1 MCFSTLVLS
10 ALWVLG
16 ASCVFPE
23 APAAV
28 ARYDEARAL
37 WNTLHRGDFLAGVF
51 TSSDKR
57 HLNLDPS
64 RAFLGEH
71 ANTILDQELEKVP
84 RGTTRKEIKTL
95 ITDLKRLAKNP
106 KGKTLS
112 FVSDPNE
119 KRIAARLIEEYA
131 KHKDELARTAAAE
144 QASGSVFA
152 ASDEWALISNPYAK
166 ADLSERLP

>member
-1 MCFSTLVLS
+1 MRFSTLVLS

-23 APAAV
+23 VPAAV
-28 ARYDEARAL
+28 GGYDEARAL
-37 WNTLHRGDFLAGVF
+37 WETLDRSAFLAGVF
-51 TSSDKR
+51 TSNDKR
-57 HLNLDPS
+57 HLNLDPWH
-64 RAFLGEH
+64 AFLGEH
-71 ANTILDQELEKVP
+71 ANTILAQ
-84 RGTTRKEIKTL
+84 
-95 ITDLKRLAKNP
+95 DLKRLARNP
-106 KGKTLS
+106 KGNILCV
-112 FVSDPNE
+112 VSDPDE

-131 KHKDELARTAAAE
+131 KHKDELARKAAAE